1 MRRIT
6 VKNWWGHEI
15 DSESESWTSWWTHV
29 AVPFGVGRLAVAMRC
44 SCVCD
49 FWMNFNAPLS
59 GFCVTL
65 PSVWRPV
72 EMTSEQALTTAR
84 GTQRSLGAGESVYER
99 FITDVTLICHALSG
113 SCSKAHIVN
122 GFFLWLKSSLAKSCR
137 RDADCLRAGVDC
149 GGEVGR

>member
-1 MRRIT
+1 MQMKQMRRIT

-15 DSESESWTSWWTHV
+15 DSESESWTSRWTHV
-29 AVPFGVGRLAVAMRC
+29 TVPFGVGRLGGLSVAMRC

-49 FWMNFNAPLS
+49 FWINFNAPLS
-59 GFCVTL
+59 GFRVTL
-65 PSVWRPV
+65 PSVWGPV

-137 RDADCLRAGVDC
+137 WDGDWLRAG
-149 GGEVGR
+149 